1 MLPDLRFAVS
11 AVLASTLLI
20 VTAFG
25 LAATVR
31 VAQQRATSPDDT
43 LRMLVYADPVDWGR
57 FFVEQRPIAAV
68 RADAP
73 AVDGAVRER
82 AVVVTPDPNAATPIV
97 LDRPIAS
104 VVMPETD
111 AAAVVVPSSA
121 AVPVAMPE
129 AKTAKAVATDRPAAA
144 MVAPDANAATPVV
157 ADTSTVLAAAP
168 NRNLTAATVLPDTIP
183 ATASDARAATVIAPN
198 ASATAVVVPDIDPVA
213 DDICA
218 CEIREHES
226 IDAVKTVEEGKV
238 VDPVEQVAVSD
249 PLADGADLTTSSV
262 RTTPPDPSDAKGP
275 GGTFEPALEPSER
288 VIGLPAFPNAGP
300 GFVPPHDIALPV
312 PQPKSRPAAKPKKR
326 KAARRRVRTRPPVEP
341 PLATTGYPVP
351 GFDKPWSVE

>member
-31 VAQQRATSPDDT
+31 VAQQRAASPDDT
-43 LRMLVYADPVDWGR
+43 LRMLVYTDPVDWGR

-73 AVDGAVRER
+73 AVGGAVRER

-104 VVMPETD
+104 IVTPETN
-111 AAAVVVPSSA
+111 AAPIVMPSSA
-121 AVPVAMPE
+121 AAPIAMSE
-129 AKTAKAVATDRPAAA
+129 AKAAQAVATDRPAAA

-168 NRNLTAATVLPDTIP
+168 NRNLTATVVPDTIP
-183 ATASDARAATVIAPN
+183 ATASDARAATAIAPN
-198 ASATAVVVPDIDPVA
+198 ASAAAVVVPDIDPVA
-213 DDICA
+213 NDICA

-226 IDAVKTVEEGKV
+226 IDAVKPVEEGKV

-262 RTTPPDPSDAKGP
+262 RTTPPHPSDAKSP

-341 PLATTGYPVP
+341 PLATTGYPVL